1 MYYKSLIKGLI
12 DSFSF
17 AHSLKANSNN
27 QLNEYFTLTFGKK
40 QLIENYYEKEAVKD
54 QLELKEDENKAIVE
68 TKIKFKGDETVEES
82 VEVVDKRTSFRSNS
96 KILKKEKNASFSNL
110 SNLSNSNTK
119 STRKL
124 TLQNNKLDTKKDINN
139 KPKKSLPP
147 SIKSTQNKSDP
158 SLNKNK
164 SSMLDIDS
172 TNKNLN
178 NKKNQIT
185 KIKNLTK
192 NFQDEFK
199 KNRKND
205 EMLEACTDELDKL
218 MKEVSNDLKKIGKND
233 MIEIDYAKLNR
244 EKKKK
249 SSNFASF
256 RTDMTEK
263 CENEDKGKPYN
274 HAHGHAHGHA
284 HSSINI
290 IGNYDNVAFK
300 RVCLSDL
307 MKK

>member
-1 MYYKSLIKGLI
+1 
-12 DSFSF
+12 
-17 AHSLKANSNN
+17 
-27 QLNEYFTLTFGKK
+27 
-40 QLIENYYEKEAVKD
+40 
-54 QLELKEDENKAIVE
+54 
-68 TKIKFKGDETVEES
+68 
-82 VEVVDKRTSFRSNS
+82 
-96 KILKKEKNASFSNL
+96 
-110 SNLSNSNTK
+110 
-119 STRKL
+119 
-124 TLQNNKLDTKKDINN
+124 
-139 KPKKSLPP
+139 
-147 SIKSTQNKSDP
+147 
-158 SLNKNK
+158 
-164 SSMLDIDS
+164 
-172 TNKNLN
+172 
-178 NKKNQIT
+178 
-185 KIKNLTK
+185 
-192 NFQDEFK
+192 
-199 KNRKND
+199 
-205 EMLEACTDELDKL
+205 MLEACTDELDKL